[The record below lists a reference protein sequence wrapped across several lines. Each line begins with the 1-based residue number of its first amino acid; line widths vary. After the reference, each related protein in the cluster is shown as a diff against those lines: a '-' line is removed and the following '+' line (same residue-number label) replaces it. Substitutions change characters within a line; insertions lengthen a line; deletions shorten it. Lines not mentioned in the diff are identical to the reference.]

1 MATLQP
7 SVRAICKVS
16 RSYFQWTSS
25 LKRSFQ
31 EAWFVMLGTSGC
43 NADGYIHRRAAGE
56 NGYCEIDVM
65 KKLGAEVFSF
75 AEGMPMANPQIMP
88 EEYRNSTLS
97 GLKKLQEIVHENNT
111 QLLVLDE
118 ILIAV
123 KCAYLSE
130 ADLIEFI
137 ENKPEA
143 LELVLTG
150 RGATEELKN
159 KADYVTIMTK
169 EKHPYEKG
177 IVSRVGIEY

>member
-1 MATLQP
+1 MKKGLIHIYSGDGKGKTTASVGLA
-7 SVRAICKVS
+7 VRALGHGFKVV
-16 RSYFQWTSS
+16 YSS
-25 LKRSFQ
+25 FFKRP
-31 EAWFVMLGTSGC
+31 
-43 NADGYIHRRAAGE
+43 GE

-65 KKLGAEVFSF
+65 RKLGADVFSF
-75 AEGMPMANPQIMP
+75 AEGMPMANPQITP
-88 EEYRNSTLS
+88 EEYSNSTIS
-97 GLKKLQEIVHENNT
+97 GLKILQKTVHDNKT

-123 KCAYLSE
+123 NCAYLSE
-130 ADLIEFI
+130 ADLLEFI
-137 ENKPEA
+137 ENKPES

-150 RGATEELKN
+150 RGASEELIG

>member
-1 MATLQP
+1 MEKGLVHIYSGEGKGKTTASVGLA
-7 SVRAICKVS
+7 VRALGHGFKVV
-16 RSYFQWTSS
+16 YSS
-25 LKRSFQ
+25 FFKRP
-31 EAWFVMLGTSGC
+31 
-43 NADGYIHRRAAGE
+43 GE
-56 NGYCEIDVM
+56 NGYSEIDNM
-65 KKLGAEVFSF
+65 KKLGAQVFSF
-75 AEGMPMANPQIMP
+75 SEGMPMANPQITH
-88 EEYRNSTLS
+88 EEYRSSTLD
-97 GLKKLQEIVHENNT
+97 GLKKLQEIVHNNKT

-130 ADLIEFI
+130 DDLIEFI
-137 ENKPEA
+137 EDKPEG

-159 KADYVTIMTK
+159 QADYVTIMTK